1 MTLIEE
7 AIRTWSLTTLSYSWH
22 KCSTRDARLVTPC
35 QQHSCQVEL
44 THIVTSQPPPARCV
58 WRHAAER
65 EELEVIKGEL
75 SSRQP
80 VTSVKNV
87 TTVTGCY
94 RGYSYYIRPG
104 KSGAF
109 LEGYSVAFLF
119 HYCNCNTVQQWSAS
133 CLVNQKSIK
142 LQLNTSQDCHYW
154 FVTTN

>member
-1 MTLIEE
+1 MKPHNSLLQLTQMFNKRREIGNTLPATQLPGGTHPHNDVTTSSSQVCMTS
-7 AIRTWSLTTLSYSWH
+7 RGG
-22 KCSTRDARLVTPC
+22 
-35 QQHSCQVEL
+35 
-44 THIVTSQPPPARCV
+44 
-58 WRHAAER
+58 ER

-80 VTSVKNV
+80 VTTVKNV

-142 LQLNTSQDCHYW
+142 LQLNTSQDCHY
-154 FVTTN
+154 